1 MRTGRRTKES
11 IHVYRGGGGTRMCKK
26 LKNFSC
32 DGIKGLVRGNDTRKG
47 LSLFRKKKRPTGM
60 PPPQARPPH
69 SKTCDAAG
77 GSFMKTSGK
86 LSEFLNGA
94 GFYIVLFLA
103 IAIIGASG
111 YFIYTTLFGD
121 RESPD
126 ASSSGGNAIV
136 SEQPE
141 HQMPDVE
148 LHEDVTLP
156 QSEPD
161 RETVSVSS
169 TVPVEAPT
177 DEAASADTRIV
188 APLSGDTLTPFS
200 MDALLYNATMNDWRT
215 HNGVDISAQ
224 EGDAVSAAA
233 SGKVLSVVEDYW
245 LGTTVTISCADGYEL
260 TYGSLQTVDVS
271 AGQQVNAGDTI
282 GSAGMTALLEE
293 ALGPH
298 LHFSVVKDGVAV
310 DPAVYLKQG
319 T

>member
-1 MRTGRRTKES
+1 
-11 IHVYRGGGGTRMCKK
+11 
-26 LKNFSC
+26 
-32 DGIKGLVRGNDTRKG
+32 
-47 LSLFRKKKRPTGM
+47 
-60 PPPQARPPH
+60 
-69 SKTCDAAG
+69 
-77 GSFMKTSGK
+77 MKTSGK

-188 APLSGDTLTPFS
+188 APSPATHLPLFS

-224 EGDAVSAAA
+224 EGMQYRRCLRQSPLC
-233 SGKVLSVVEDYW
+233 GRGL
-245 LGTTVTISCADGYEL
+245 L
-260 TYGSLQTVDVS
+260 
-271 AGQQVNAGDTI
+271 AGHHRHYF
-282 GSAGMTALLEE
+282 LRRRL
-293 ALGPH
+293 
-298 LHFSVVKDGVAV
+298 
-310 DPAVYLKQG
+310 
-319 T
+319 

>member
-1 MRTGRRTKES
+1 
-11 IHVYRGGGGTRMCKK
+11 
-26 LKNFSC
+26 
-32 DGIKGLVRGNDTRKG
+32 
-47 LSLFRKKKRPTGM
+47 
-60 PPPQARPPH
+60 
-69 SKTCDAAG
+69 
-77 GSFMKTSGK
+77 MKTSGK

-103 IAIIGASG
+103 VAIIGASG

-121 RESPD
+121 CESLD

-141 HQMPDVE
+141 HQTPDVE
-148 LHEDVTLP
+148 LHEDVTLR

-161 RETVSVSS
+161 RATVSVSS

-177 DEAASADTRIV
+177 DEAASVDTRIV

-271 AGQQVNAGDTI
+271 AGQQANAGPTI

>member
-1 MRTGRRTKES
+1 
-11 IHVYRGGGGTRMCKK
+11 
-26 LKNFSC
+26 
-32 DGIKGLVRGNDTRKG
+32 
-47 LSLFRKKKRPTGM
+47 
-60 PPPQARPPH
+60 
-69 SKTCDAAG
+69 
-77 GSFMKTSGK
+77 MKTSGK

-188 APLSGDTLTPFS
+188 APSPATHLPLLFS

-233 SGKVLSVVEDYW
+233 SGKVLCGRG
-245 LGTTVTISCADGYEL
+245 LL
-260 TYGSLQTVDVS
+260 
-271 AGQQVNAGDTI
+271 AGHHRHYF
-282 GSAGMTALLEE
+282 LRRRL
-293 ALGPH
+293 
-298 LHFSVVKDGVAV
+298 
-310 DPAVYLKQG
+310 
-319 T
+319 

>member
-1 MRTGRRTKES
+1 
-11 IHVYRGGGGTRMCKK
+11 
-26 LKNFSC
+26 
-32 DGIKGLVRGNDTRKG
+32 
-47 LSLFRKKKRPTGM
+47 
-60 PPPQARPPH
+60 
-69 SKTCDAAG
+69 
-77 GSFMKTSGK
+77 
-86 LSEFLNGA
+86 
-94 GFYIVLFLA
+94 
-103 IAIIGASG
+103 
-111 YFIYTTLFGD
+111 
-121 RESPD
+121 
-126 ASSSGGNAIV
+126 
-136 SEQPE
+136 
-141 HQMPDVE
+141 
-148 LHEDVTLP
+148 
-156 QSEPD
+156 
-161 RETVSVSS
+161 
-169 TVPVEAPT
+169 
-177 DEAASADTRIV
+177 
-188 APLSGDTLTPFS
+188 
-200 MDALLYNATMNDWRT
+200 MNDWRT